1 MPRADGVLDVYKHRN
16 CRCELFPVSGYI
28 TEESDLSG
36 YSDDV
41 KEKIAAARNHRRVF
55 QNEDKQNF
63 LNQTQNLSR
72 EENKHETEQTVK
84 KTGEEDKQSF
94 MNQAQEISRQEADKE
109 TDKQAESIFS
119 GKDNPKQM
127 TMNFTGEGEVKLT
140 ATVDAE
146 LKQVSKLNPR
156 TIRALYALRSPMAMA
171 RMGTREG
178 LSVAGEAGGEE
189 GVLGSLSAA
198 APAIPPLLFF
208 MLIPQIKNFI
218 EIYMNSYM
226 KTQMLKNQRVWN
238 NDMQQQYRKAFRS
251 LIPA

>member
-1 MPRADGVLDVYKHRN
+1 M
-16 CRCELFPVSGYI
+16 
-28 TEESDLSG
+28 SG

-63 LNQTQNLSR
+63 LNQTQNL
-72 EENKHETEQTVK
+72 KHETEQTVK

-94 MNQAQEISRQEADKE
+94 MNQAQEISRREADKE

-140 ATVDAE
+140 AKVDAE
-146 LKQVSKLNPR
+146 LEKQVSKLNPR

-178 LSVAGEAGGEE
+178 LSVAGEAAGEE
-189 GVLGSLSAA
+189 GVLGSLAA
-198 APAIPPLLFF
+198 VAPAIPPLLFF